1 MTKKIPTSA
10 DLLHQLH
17 LGEVLTHRRS
27 ILLVVLLS
35 IPTIAAQLSYIIM
48 QYIDAAMVGHLS
60 TNASGSIGL
69 VSPVTWL
76 FSGLCS
82 ALTAGFSVQMAQRF
96 GARDHKEAR
105 NLMKQGLA
113 WGWGFSALLAIITIL
128 LAFVLPTWLGGAPEI
143 RAGSTAYL
151 GIFGAS
157 LFAIQMTSMGSSMVQ
172 SSGNMKLPG
181 LVSIIMCICDV
192 IFNSLL
198 IFPPTWYSVF
208 GLHIWW
214 PGANL
219 GVAGA
224 ALGTALSECVGAAI
238 YLWFMLRVSLY
249 LKQRAG
255 EHVQFSRATLWKAI
269 KIGAPVAIETAV
281 TNGAQVVSTK
291 IIAPLGTMSIAA
303 NSFAVTAESFCY
315 QPGYGVGTA
324 ATTIVGQSI
333 GAKQYR
339 MARRFAWLTIALGV
353 AAMSTAGVVMFIF
366 APELIGLLSPD
377 AQIQSVGAAALRIG
391 AFSEPLFAVSI
402 VASAALRGAGDTLV
416 SSLFTAGS
424 IWIIRVPLAFVLCP
438 AMGVSGYWLAMLIQW
453 WICGLLFLWR
463 VKSEVWLHPL
473 STTSHERTDE

>member
-1 MTKKIPTSA
+1 MTKKFPASA
-10 DLLHQLH
+10 ELLHQLH
-17 LGEVLTHRRS
+17 IGETLTRKRS
-27 ILLVVLLS
+27 VLLVVLLS
-35 IPTIAAQLSYIIM
+35 LPTIAAQLSYIVM

-60 TNASGSIGL
+60 TSASASIGL

-76 FSGLCS
+76 VSGLCS

-96 GARDHKEAR
+96 GAQDHKEAR
-105 NLMKQGLA
+105 NLMKQGLT
-113 WGWGFSALLAIITIL
+113 WGFAFSALLAFITIM
-128 LAFVLPTWLGGAPEI
+128 LAFVLPTWLGGEAEI
-143 RAGSTAYL
+143 RAGATAYL
-151 GIFGAS
+151 GIFGLS
-157 LFAIQMTSMGSSMVQ
+157 LLAIQYTSMGSSMVQ

-181 LVSIIMCICDV
+181 LVSIIMCVCDV

-198 IFPPTWYSVF
+198 IFPTTAYTLGPLT
-208 GLHIWW
+208 LWW

-224 ALGTALSECVGAAI
+224 ALGTALSEFVGAAI
-238 YLWFMLRVSLY
+238 YLWYMLFSSPH
-249 LKQRAG
+249 LKRHVG
-255 EHVQFSRATLWKAI
+255 EHVKFSRTTLWKAV

-281 TNGAQVVSTK
+281 TNGAQVVSTR
-291 IIAPLGTMSIAA
+291 IIAPLGTVAIAT
-303 NSFAVTAESFCY
+303 NSFAITAESFCY
-315 QPGYGVGTA
+315 QPGYGIGTA

-353 AAMSTAGVVMFIF
+353 AAMSTAGVLMFIF
-366 APELIGLLSPD
+366 APQLISLLSPSHE
-377 AQIQSVGAAALRIG
+377 IQNISAAALRIG

-438 AMGVSGYWLAMLIQW
+438 MMGVSGYWLAMLIQW
-453 WICGLLFLWR
+453 WICGALFLWR
-463 VKSEVWLHPL
+463 VKSEVWL
-473 STTSHERTDE
+473 TTYRAQSHE